1 MTAKETLL
9 LQAPSWSEHDAEV
22 ALRAVEHEHEQTPVV
37 DEWGNLDAQT
47 DATTA
52 MSIRDLDGEEQA
64 EFGETIADA
73 WKYQSP
79 R

>member
-22 ALRAVEHEHEQTPVV
+22 ALRAVEHEHETTPIV
-37 DEWGNLDAQT
+37 DEWGNLDKQT

-52 MSIRDLDGEEQA
+52 VSMRDLDEAERA

-73 WKYQSP
+73 WKYKHQ